1 MRFFTRAK
9 PSMLRMDR
17 HGYRH
22 WAHTPAGT
30 RIYAIGDVHGRL
42 DLLDEMHELIRND
55 AESAAPGTRLMVVY
69 LGDYIDRGPRSR
81 EVIDRLL
88 DNPLPPDFEIVY
100 IRGNHEDIMLGF
112 LDAGTRAASWFRH
125 GGHETLQSYGLEAPL
140 PITEDEFPAARQ
152 ALGERLPAAHRAF
165 LDATKVM
172 HREGDYLFV
181 HAGIR
186 PGVKLEKQDSTD
198 LMWIRHEFMDS
209 EAHFGV
215 CVVHGHTIE
224 ARPAITD
231 QRIGL
236 DTGAYYTGVLSCA
249 AIEGNAVRFLQTAPF
264 RT

>member
-1 MRFFTRAK
+1 
-9 PSMLRMDR
+9 MDR

-22 WAHTPAGT
+22 WARAPAGT
-30 RIYAIGDVHGRL
+30 RIYAIGDIHGRL
-42 DLLDEMHELIRND
+42 DLLEEMHLLIRAD
-55 AESAAPGTRLMVVY
+55 AGQVAPGTQLSVVY

-81 EVIDRLL
+81 GVIERLI
-88 DNPLPPDFEIVY
+88 DDPMRADFNTVY
-100 IRGNHEDIMLGF
+100 LRGNHEDIMLGF
-112 LDAGTRAASWFRH
+112 LDSGTRGSPWFRH
-125 GGHETLQSYGLEAPL
+125 GGRETLQSYGIEAPH
-140 PITEDEFPAARQ
+140 PEAERDFPAARAGLGA
-152 ALGERLPAAHRAF
+152 ALPPDHRAF

-186 PGVKLEKQDSTD
+186 PGVRLDKQDPND
-198 LMWIRHEFMDS
+198 FMWIRHEFMDS
-209 EAHFGV
+209 DAQTEV

-231 QRIGL
+231 NRIGL

-249 AIEGNAVRFLQTAPF
+249 VIEGDTVRFLQTPPF